1 MPRLASIGISLGLLT
16 FSLIGRA
23 DEQPRP
29 ADVLAL
35 QNLIQKTIERAE
47 PSVACILVSRSDE
60 YKRFNA
66 APPDEESG
74 KLGRFDGSPY
84 TRPFALNNADKEAE
98 ARRRLVKSTLDLS
111 DPEVIPES
119 FGSGV
124 VIDAANGLV
133 LTIAHV
139 IHDATKIYVRLP
151 GGRGSWADV
160 HAADPRSDLAVLRL
174 LDPPPDLKAI
184 KRGDGSHLT
193 KGQFVLCLSNPFAA
207 GFRDGS
213 PSASW
218 GIVSN
223 LHRRASG
230 VTSEMERPGVKPTL
244 HHYGTLIQTDVRL
257 ALGCSGGALLNLD
270 GELVGVTTAQAA
282 LSGSEAP
289 GGYAVPL
296 DGPMKRIIEVLV
308 RGDEVEYGFLGVR
321 FDSGEGRLGRG
332 AGVMLMGVEGGSPAE
347 RAGLRAGEWITAI
360 NGNPVQDNDD
370 LYLQIGLCLAGATAR
385 VEATGPDGRSRTV
398 MVKMA
403 KSFTPGKAIASH
415 RPAPR
420 GGMRVD
426 YPSILGQRV
435 GLQRIPE
442 GVAIREIVTGGAADK
457 ARLKVDNVITQVGGR
472 PVTTPAE
479 FYDAMARAVG
489 PVELTVL
496 NQESREDGVT
506 IVPKS
511 WGQGSGYRI
520 ADH

>member
-1 MPRLASIGISLGLLT
+1 MPRLVWIGLPLVLLVLPLG
-16 FSLIGRA
+16 GWA
-23 DEQPRP
+23 EDPPHQ

-35 QNLIQKTIERAE
+35 QDLVQKTVERAE
-47 PSVACILVSRSDE
+47 PSIACILVSRSDE

-74 KLGRFDGSPY
+74 KLGGFDGSPY
-84 TRPFALNNADKEAE
+84 TRPIGFNNADKETE
-98 ARRRLVKSTLDLS
+98 ARRRLVKTTLDLS

-124 VIDAANGLV
+124 VIDAESGLV
-133 LTIAHV
+133 LTMAHV

-151 GGRGSWADV
+151 GGRGSWADI
-160 HAADPRSDLAVLRL
+160 HASDPRSDLAVLRL

-184 KRGDGSHLT
+184 KRGDASHLR
-193 KGQFVLCLSNPFAA
+193 KGQFVLCLANPSAA

-223 LHRRASG
+223 LQRRVSG

-244 HHYGTLIQTDVRL
+244 HHYGTLIQTDVRI

-270 GELVGVTTAQAA
+270 GELIGVTTAQAA
-282 LSGSEAP
+282 LAGSEAP

-296 DGPMKRIIEVLV
+296 DGPMKRIIEVLM

-321 FDSGEGRLGRG
+321 FDNGEGQTGPG
-332 AGVMLMGVEGGSPAE
+332 TGVQLMGVEQGSPAE
-347 RAGLRAGEWITAI
+347 RAGLTTGEWITAI
-360 NGNPVQDNDD
+360 NGNPVRDNDD
-370 LYLQIGLCLAGATAR
+370 LYLQIGLCLAGGTAR
-385 VEATGPDGRSRTV
+385 VEATSREGRSRPV
-398 MVKMA
+398 LVKMA
-403 KSFTPGKAIASH
+403 KSYTPGKAIASH
-415 RPAPR
+415 RPPPR

-442 GVAIREIVTGGAADK
+442 GVAIREIVPGGAADR
-457 ARLKVDNVITQVGGR
+457 ARLKVDCVVTQVAGQLVR
-472 PVTTPAE
+472 TPAE
-479 FYDAMARAVG
+479 FYDAMAKADG

-496 NQESREDGVT
+496 NQENRQDRVT
-506 IVPKS
+506 IDPK
-511 WGQGSGYRI
+511 
-520 ADH
+520 